1 LPDGADA
8 ALRRSEIR
16 QDGVPPMTRY
26 ILTRLWQGVVTLLVL
41 VTAVFLLA
49 RVIGTPVDLLLPPDY
64 SPAERAAMVH
74 RLGLDQPVY
83 VQYFQYMGGLLK
95 GDFGT
100 SFAAK
105 RPVLDMFLEAMP
117 NTLRL
122 AAVTIVIALVFG
134 FIAGV
139 VSGTHRGSFIDQLL
153 GALAVVGVSAPT
165 FWIGLIL
172 ILVFA
177 VQLNLLPV
185 ARMGGPE
192 SYILPA
198 VTWSLFML
206 AGTTRLVRSSMID
219 VLDSEFIKLARI
231 KGVSEHMVVW
241 KHCLRNALLPV
252 ITFTGVQIAALLNGS
267 VVVESVFAWPGV
279 GRLIYQGIVGRDYP
293 LVQGCLLI
301 GGFVVIA
308 LNLAV
313 DLVYAVIDPRVRL
326 EGEK

>member
-1 LPDGADA
+1 
-8 ALRRSEIR
+8 
-16 QDGVPPMTRY
+16 MTRY
-26 ILTRLWQGVVTLLVL
+26 IMTRFWQGLVTLFVL

-64 SPAERAAMVH
+64 SPAERAAMIH

-83 VQYFQYMGGLLK
+83 IQYAQYMSGLLT

-100 SFAAK
+100 SIATK
-105 RPVLDMFLEAMP
+105 KPVLDMFLQALP

-134 FIAGV
+134 FVAGV
-139 VSGTHRGSFIDQLL
+139 ISGTHRGSLIDQLL
-153 GALAVVGVSAPT
+153 GAVAVIGVSAPA

-177 VQLNLLPV
+177 VHLNLLPV

-192 SYILPA
+192 SYLLPA

-231 KGVSEHMVVW
+231 KGVSERMVVW

-267 VVVESVFAWPGV
+267 VVVESVFAWPGI
-279 GRLIYQGIVGRDYP
+279 GRLIYQGIIGRDYP

-301 GGFVVIA
+301 GGLIVIT
-308 LNLAV
+308 LNLTV

-326 EGEK
+326 EGDR